1 MRLTAEKREV
11 EQIVVALCCA
21 VCVGFRISR
30 CRHSGFRGRKSRIE
44 RPSTSMMDAGIV
56 QGLSITDT
64 GLHGPVSEYKD
75 ALVSVDPH
83 DGPLSEQLQADIAR
97 HEHIERALR
106 ERADHLRLILDSS
119 QIGVWEVDLKSG
131 SVTVDDRGARLL
143 GVSSTGRP
151 MALRDL
157 FHAVSPEDWS
167 QIQAD
172 LQRTVAEGGRFER
185 ECPVQANGR
194 LTAIAVRGGVT
205 LDENGRA
212 SRLVG
217 TVVDRTELEHEG
229 VDVFIRARAL
239 ESTLDGVL
247 ITTAEG
253 PDYPIVYA
261 NPAFERLTGYFAG
274 EVLGRNSRFLRG
286 QLTEKKS
293 VDEIR
298 AGLKSGAGAH
308 VTILNYR
315 KDGSPFWND
324 VRITPL
330 KDSSGVTTH
339 FVGVQTDVTDRYRT
353 EQTLKQSEASALAAS
368 EAKSE
373 FLANMSHEIRTP
385 LTAVLGCADTLFPR
399 LEREEHREVLQ
410 MIRNQGR
417 MLLGI
422 LNDILDLSK
431 IEAGRLDIHEEDCSI
446 ISVISEVRSLL
457 EPQADE
463 KGIQLETA
471 YATRMPALML
481 TDPLRVRQILMNLVG
496 NAIKFTDTG
505 SVTIVSRCDRSTNPP
520 TLAIEVR
527 DTGIGIP
534 PELLNTVFEAFN
546 QIQPALTRRIGG
558 TGLGLTISQR
568 LVRMLGGHIG
578 VVSQV
583 GQGTVFTV
591 QLPITS
597 SAPLLFE
604 QAESLAEAADEQHRS
619 RDSIDVMVPATVL
632 VAEDTRGIQFMIRR
646 MLEDAGA
653 TVAVVDNGERAVA
666 EVLKAQQS
674 GRPFDVVLMD
684 MQMPVLTGFDAT
696 ARLRAQGNKVPII
709 ALTAAA
715 MRGDREK
722 CLQSGCDEYL
732 SKPIDRHALL
742 DAVARQYNR
751 AAPQRAGFHS
761 PDEHL

>member
-1 MRLTAEKREV
+1 M
-11 EQIVVALCCA
+11 
-21 VCVGFRISR
+21 
-30 CRHSGFRGRKSRIE
+30 
-44 RPSTSMMDAGIV
+44 
-56 QGLSITDT
+56 
-64 GLHGPVSEYKD
+64 
-75 ALVSVDPH
+75 SVDPLH
-83 DGPLSEQLQADIAR
+83 GGPLKQHLQADIAR
-97 HEHIERALR
+97 HEHVERALR

-131 SVTVDDRGARLL
+131 TVTVDDRAARLL
-143 GVSSTGRP
+143 GAAPAGRP
-151 MALRDL
+151 LTLRDL
-157 FHAVSPEDWS
+157 FHSVSPEDWS
-167 QIQAD
+167 QIQTA
-172 LQRTVAEGGRFER
+172 LQRAVAEGGRFER
-185 ECPVQANGR
+185 ECPVQSGGR
-194 LTAIAVRGGVT
+194 LTAIAIRAGVT
-205 LDENGRA
+205 LDEHGRP

-217 TVVDRTELEHEG
+217 TVVDRTQLEHEG
-229 VDVFIRARAL
+229 VDVFVRARAL

-247 ITTAEG
+247 ITTAEA

-261 NPAFERLTGYFAG
+261 NPAFERLTGYSAE

-286 QLTEKKS
+286 AQTDKKS
-293 VDEIR
+293 VDAIR
-298 AGLKSGAGAH
+298 EGLKSGAGAH

-315 KDGSPFWND
+315 KDGSTFWND

-353 EQTLKQSEASALAAS
+353 EQTLKQSEQSALAAS

-446 ISVISEVRSLL
+446 VSVISEVRSLL

-463 KGIQLETA
+463 KGIGLKTI
-471 YATRMPALML
+471 YATRMPALMQ

-496 NAIKFTDTG
+496 NAIKFTDSG
-505 SVTIVSRCDRSTNPP
+505 SVTIVTRCDRSADPP
-520 TLAIEVR
+520 MLAIEVR

-534 PELLNTVFEAFN
+534 PELLTTVFEAFS

-568 LVRMLGGHIG
+568 LVRMLGGKIG
-578 VVSQV
+578 VLSQV

-591 QLPITS
+591 QLPVTS

-604 QAESLAEAADEQHRS
+604 QADSLAEAAAEQHRS

-666 EVLKAQQS
+666 EVLKAQQA
-674 GRPFDVVLMD
+674 GRPYDVVLMD
-684 MQMPVLTGFDAT
+684 MQMPVMTGFDAT
-696 ARLRAQGNKVPII
+696 ARLRAQGSRVPII

-732 SKPIDRHALL
+732 SKPVDRHALL

-751 AAPQRAGFHS
+751 SAPQRAGFHT
-761 PDEHL
+761 PDEPL

>member
-1 MRLTAEKREV
+1 MNPGFILDRGETIDSSTAVNESSPG
-11 EQIVVALCCA
+11 QNA
-21 VCVGFRISR
+21 
-30 CRHSGFRGRKSRIE
+30 
-44 RPSTSMMDAGIV
+44 RPSTMDTSIV
-56 QGLSITDT
+56 QRVWIADT
-64 GLHGPVSEYKD
+64 GVCGPVTESKD
-75 ALVSVDPH
+75 QVVSGNPH
-83 DGPLSEQLQADIAR
+83 EAHPLNQQLQADLAR
-97 HEHIERALR
+97 HEHVERALR
-106 ERADHLRLILDSS
+106 ERADHLRLVLDAS
-119 QIGVWEVDLKSG
+119 QLGVWEVDLKSG
-131 SVTVDDRGARLL
+131 HATADDRATRLL
-143 GVSSTGRP
+143 NVRHAHGP
-151 MALRDL
+151 MTVRDL
-157 FHAVSPEDWS
+157 FGAVAGDQWS
-167 QIQAD
+167 QIEAV
-172 LQRTVAEGGRFER
+172 LQRAVAEKRRFER
-185 ECPVQANGR
+185 ELPIRTSTGLVVV
-194 LTAIAVRGGVT
+194 AIRAGVT
-205 LDENGRA
+205 FDEQGRP
-212 SRLVG
+212 SRMIG
-217 TVVDRTELEHEG
+217 TVVDRTELQHDG

-239 ESTLDGVL
+239 DSAQDGII
-247 ITTAEG
+247 ITTAQG
-253 PDYPIVYA
+253 PDHPIVYA
-261 NPAFERLTGYFAG
+261 NPGFERLTGYSAQ
-274 EVLGRNSRFLRG
+274 EVFGKSCRILQGPQTDR
-286 QLTEKKS
+286 KS
-293 VDEIR
+293 VDTIR
-298 AGLKSGAGAH
+298 DGLNAGTGAH
-308 VTILNYR
+308 ITLLNYR
-315 KDGSPFWND
+315 KDGSTFWNS

-330 KDSSGVTTH
+330 KDPSGATTH
-339 FVGVQTDVTDRYRT
+339 FVGVQTDITDRYRA
-353 EQTLKQSEASALAAS
+353 EQSLKQSEASALAAS

-446 ISVISEVRSLL
+446 VSVISEVRSLL
-457 EPQADE
+457 EPQASE
-463 KGIQLETA
+463 KGIRLETA
-471 YATRMPALML
+471 YQTRMPVLMR

-496 NAIKFTDTG
+496 NAIKFTDAG
-505 SVTIVSRCDRSTNPP
+505 SVIIESRCDRSTSPAV
-520 TLAIEVR
+520 LSIEVS

-534 PELLNTVFEAFN
+534 PELLTTVFEAFN
-546 QIQPALTRRIGG
+546 QIQPAMTRRIGG

-568 LVRMLGGHIG
+568 LVRMLGGQIG

-591 QLPITS
+591 TLPITS

-619 RDSIDVMVPATVL
+619 RDAIDVMVPATVL

-666 EVLKAQQS
+666 EVLKAQQA
-674 GRPFDVVLMD
+674 GHPFDVVLMD
-684 MQMPVLTGFDAT
+684 MQMPVMTGFDAT
-696 ARLRAQGNKVPII
+696 ARLRAQGNRVPII

-732 SKPIDRHALL
+732 SKPVDRHALL

-751 AAPQRAGFHS
+751 AAPQRAGFHT
-761 PDEHL
+761 PDEPL